1 MLTQDNSAQAVSP
14 ELNVWRGAIKT
25 IQFTW
30 RIVST
35 GNHKVIETDKVIE
48 TFSVHLM
55 EMYLC
60 IFVIEALQNSA
71 KYQHTFSS

>member
-1 MLTQDNSAQAVSP
+1 MLTQDNSAQAVTP
-14 ELNVWRGAIKT
+14 ELNVWRGAVKT

-30 RIVST
+30 TIAST
-35 GNHKVIETDKVIE
+35 GNQNDKVIE
-48 TFSVHLM
+48 TFTVHLM
-55 EMYLC
+55 KMYLC